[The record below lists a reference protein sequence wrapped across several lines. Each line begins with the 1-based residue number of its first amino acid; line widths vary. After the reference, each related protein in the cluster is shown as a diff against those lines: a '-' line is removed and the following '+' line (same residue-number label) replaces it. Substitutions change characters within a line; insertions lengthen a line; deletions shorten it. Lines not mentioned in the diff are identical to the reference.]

1 MSWYFQQNQCLKIN
15 KTAVY
20 NKHNLSW
27 GPYDRGAPGNCPACP
42 CVKTVLGQIPK
53 SYWNPCFYIAGEAPS
68 NEKPV
73 NVYPTVIT
81 QSNGEKVLVVQ
92 DYTFAKY
99 LGVLQVEFDDSGKI
113 TSHSGNPILL
123 DYMVQKG
130 K

>member
-1 MSWYFQQNQCLKIN
+1 MGSLW
-15 KTAVY
+15 
-20 NKHNLSW
+20 SW
-27 GPYDRGAPGNCPACP
+27 GPGNCPACP
-42 CVKTVLGQIPK
+42 CAKTVLDQIPK

-81 QSNGEKVLVVQ
+81 QSNGDKVLVVQ

-99 LGVLQVEFDDSGKI
+99 LGFLQVEFDNSGKI
-113 TSHSGNPILL
+113 TSYSGNPILL
-123 DYMVQKG
+123 DYKVQKG